1 MSITSHIFVRSCTAS
16 DTVRD
21 KDLKI
26 PAGIRVV
33 RDIPYDAKG
42 HLLDVSVTNGL
53 CHILEDDAQQEADT
67 TPTDDAVQTDD
78 ATRGIQSVNTIQKE
92 PAAFLPEAA
101 QIVRTNL
108 PEKAAPLAVT
118 LSCTQPST
126 ALPDASS
133 VRTLCTHPALPVII
147 SIHGGGY
154 VYGNKEVYQY
164 YAANLAGNG
173 FVVVN
178 FNYRLAPK
186 SKFPAPLE
194 DTNNVLK
201 WLVKNADT
209 YKADLNNVFIVGDS
223 AGAQIASQFGV
234 IYSNPT
240 YASLFDFQ
248 IPEEIK
254 LRGLGLNCGR
264 YSLKTDDNRPD
275 KNGLMREYLG
285 RNVVNGDPRLDILEN
300 VTKDY
305 PASFIMSAVH
315 DFLLPEAKPM
325 YELLKTKKV
334 KAVYKVYGS
343 EEQTYMS
350 HVFHCNLNLKEASEC
365 NREEC
370 EFFKRLMVS

>member
-1 MSITSHIFVRSCTAS
+1 MSLTSFIFIKNCTAS
-16 DTVRD
+16 DTARD
-21 KDLKI
+21 KNLKI
-26 PAGIRVV
+26 PADIRVF
-33 RDIPYDAKG
+33 RDIPYDIRG
-42 HLLDVSVTNGL
+42 HLLDVSVPNN
-53 CHILEDDAQQEADT
+53 IYSSSE
-67 TPTDDAVQTDD
+67 
-78 ATRGIQSVNTIQKE
+78 
-92 PAAFLPEAA
+92 
-101 QIVRTNL
+101 
-108 PEKAAPLAVT
+108 EKPI
-118 LSCTQPST
+118 PI
-126 ALPDASS
+126 
-133 VRTLCTHPALPVII
+133 II

-164 YAANLAGNG
+164 YAANLAENG

-325 YELLKTKKV
+325 YELMKTKKV

-343 EEQTYMS
+343 DEQTYMS